1 MSVPHCCF
9 KGHRVPLLSK
19 CHCRIRKIRQIKKND
34 FTQRVWKINL
44 NISACSWKVLFPL
57 KQIAAAH
64 EKLPKK
70 KCRKHAMYSLL
81 VNDKNVSFMSTN
93 LRRLERDLHYSA
105 TNQHNSHLSFL
116 LYSPPTVP
124 YVLLSHLSNE
134 SGIGLL
140 SSCITQLLNPVAS
153 KHSTVDKRQCMQ
165 KFSGVL

>member
-1 MSVPHCCF
+1 
-9 KGHRVPLLSK
+9 
-19 CHCRIRKIRQIKKND
+19 
-34 FTQRVWKINL
+34 
-44 NISACSWKVLFPL
+44 
-57 KQIAAAH
+57 
-64 EKLPKK
+64 
-70 KCRKHAMYSLL
+70 MYSLL

-165 KFSGVL
+165 KFSGVLWYWYSAAAHCHTVKSFCILWHTWPPCWNIVYSLSMDSVVSLLVCCMSCCCCFLSLHLDCKCCTRLL